1 MKKVTFVLMVVA
13 LVFMNQMTF
22 AKGNKS
28 VVGTWKVTVADAPYE
43 YVNSSLVVSE
53 GDGNLSAKVVF
64 ENSQEVTASEIKI
77 SEDVLH
83 MTVNIE
89 GNDIKVTGK
98 VENSKITGKVDSPDG
113 VLDLTAVKKI

>member
-1 MKKVTFVLMVVA
+1 MKKVTFVLMVIS

-43 YVNSSLVVSE
+43 YVNSSLVVTE
-53 GDGNLSAKVVF
+53 GDGKLSAKVVF
-64 ENSQEVTASEIKI
+64 ENAQEVTASEIKI

-83 MTVNIE
+83 LTVNIE

>member
-1 MKKVTFVLMVVA
+1 MKKVTFVMMILC

-28 VVGTWKVTVADAPYE
+28 VVGTWKVTVTDAPYE

-53 GDGNLSAKVVF
+53 SEGKLSAKVVF
-64 ENSQEVTASEIKI
+64 ENTQEVTASEIKI
-77 SEDVLH
+77 AEDILH

-89 GNDIKVTGK
+89 GNDIKLTGK
-98 VENSKITGKVDSPDG
+98 VESSKITGKVDSPDG
-113 VLDLTAVKKI
+113 VLDLTAIKKI